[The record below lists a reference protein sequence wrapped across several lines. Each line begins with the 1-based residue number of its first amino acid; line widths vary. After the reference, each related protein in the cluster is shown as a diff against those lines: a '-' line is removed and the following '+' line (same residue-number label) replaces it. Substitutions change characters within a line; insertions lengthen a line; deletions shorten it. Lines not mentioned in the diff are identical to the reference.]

1 METAEH
7 QLGLDVA
14 RFLSLQRLFIS
25 TRTCTV
31 SVIHTQGLAIEGIEF
46 LNIESEPFFLIVD

>member
-25 TRTCTV
+25 CTV
-31 SVIHTQGLAIEGIEF
+31 SVIHAQGLAIEGIEF
-46 LNIESEPFFLIVD
+46 LNGEGEPFFQIVD